1 VAKRARKTRKE
12 RKSYRVFLSHS
23 HEDRWISEVLREKI
37 EAAGIPVWLDAVDVP
52 GGGNIKER
60 VKRGMRDC
68 DECAVLLSPASRQSE
83 WVIFEMGMAEA
94 LDRWVTPILLHVPD
108 DDLPGPIREAKPVNI
123 NEFNHYLEQLTIR
136 SVQNA

>member
-1 VAKRARKTRKE
+1 MAKRARKTRKE

-37 EAAGIPVWLDAVDVP
+37 EAAGISVWLDAVDVP
-52 GGGNIKER
+52 GGGNVKER

-83 WVIFEMGMAEA
+83 WVIFELGMAEA
-94 LDRWVTPILLHVPD
+94 LDRWLTPILLHVSQ
-108 DDLPGPIREAKPVNI
+108 DDLPGPIREVNPVSI
-123 NEFNHYLEQLTIR
+123 NEFDRYLEQLIKR
-136 SVQNA
+136 SVQSK